1 MPNREN
7 QPLNSYGGV
16 VIECVNNSAAIH
28 TAMAI
33 SFSFHTTFPLSIR
46 RWLIMTAR
54 HSLRRSR
61 RFRAMRMR
69 WRETARLTDVRIGL
83 DEDRVG
89 QLDARLY
96 FLGEQLSAAPTVS
109 VTFFK
114 PDTQKDGG
122 SYETVTSIEKSS
134 TWFGKSLTCGMD
146 RKYRLWIFT
155 KSKANC
161 SLHMKN
167 TDSFAQH
174 KTAVSARLTEAA
186 VLCCVY
192 FLGGRK
198 SQWAAFMP
206 FASFRIAYAYVAILN
221 GQ

>member
-89 QLDARLY
+89 QLDARLH

-109 VTFFK
+109 VTF
-114 PDTQKDGG
+114 
-122 SYETVTSIEKSS
+122 SS
-134 TWFGKSLTCGMD
+134 QI
-146 RKYRLWIFT
+146 R
-155 KSKANC
+155 A
-161 SLHMKN
+161 
-167 TDSFAQH
+167 
-174 KTAVSARLTEAA
+174 KTAAVMKPSPALKKARRGSAN
-186 VLCCVY
+186 
-192 FLGGRK
+192 
-198 SQWAAFMP
+198 P
-206 FASFRIAYAYVAILN
+206 
-221 GQ
+221 